1 MSAALQ
7 GARPT
12 GARTMRWTWAR
23 FADLGA
29 DDLYDAL
36 ALRARV
42 FVVEQACA
50 FQDPDGID
58 RRCWHLL
65 GRQDD
70 GLLTAYLRVVDP
82 ADAAGERGV
91 GGEGDEHQE
100 HPERDERGERGEPW
114 IGRVVTAPEARGSGV
129 GRQLFAEGLA
139 RCLDAWPGRGI
150 RLNAQARLE
159 RFYGGFGFRRAGDD
173 FLEDGITH
181 IPMWRAP

>member
-1 MSAALQ
+1 
-7 GARPT
+7 
-12 GARTMRWTWAR
+12 MRWTWTR
-23 FADLGA
+23 FADLGV
-29 DDLYDAL
+29 DGLYDAL

-65 GRQDD
+65 GRRDD
-70 GLLTAYLRVVDP
+70 GALMAYLRVVD
-82 ADAAGERGV
+82 ADATA
-91 GGEGDEHQE
+91 
-100 HPERDERGERGEPW
+100 GERGEPS
-114 IGRVVTAPEARGSGV
+114 IGRVVTAPEARGTGV
-129 GRQLFAEGLA
+129 GRELFAEGLA

-173 FLEDGITH
+173 FLEDGIAH